1 MVFQD
6 DLAATANYDAVF
18 FEDPSAEMMDYYSDW
33 DELSDD
39 YYDDDPTVER
49 RQRVAKLAE
58 SSKTASHDA
67 PQKTQRRRRND
78 NKAKQSGD
86 ASGRTSATSTSSKT
100 PDLATF
106 QSVVWKLPDYD
117 KNPVQVLHPD
127 DGEKVALL
135 KNWREVFKNSH
146 PSIGR
151 SNLRKQGVLN
161 FLNSKMEPAAL
172 PPGSLPEDEIKREVS
187 TDWTSGDSSLE
198 NVRETDNGS
207 GDLSNTS
214 PEKSLSP
221 PAAAQGGNKIANPPL
236 KNNLAVKSKGNPSL
250 YPQIVP
256 NSTEAKSSG
265 SGGGQPTSSP
275 ARGRKRKASIVDEK
289 NTNSSVQ
296 GEIKGPRSK
305 RAATKKVGQD
315 SQPAL
320 APASG
325 PVRRSTRQTGSQK

>member
-1 MVFQD
+1 M
-6 DLAATANYDAVF
+6 N
-18 FEDPSAEMMDYYSDW
+18 DYYSDW

-49 RQRVAKLAE
+49 RQRVAKLVD
-58 SSKTASHDA
+58 SPRTASDDGS
-67 PQKTQRRRRND
+67 QTTQRRRRSD
-78 NKAKQSGD
+78 KAKQSGD
-86 ASGRTSATSTSSKT
+86 GSGRTSATPTSSKS

-106 QSVVWKLPDYD
+106 QSVVWKRPDHD

-127 DGEKVALL
+127 EGEKIALL

-151 SNLRKQGVLN
+151 SPHLRKQRVLD
-161 FLNSKMEPAAL
+161 FLNSKMEPAPL
-172 PPGSLPEDEIKREVS
+172 PSGSLPEDEIKREVS

-221 PAAAQGGNKIANPPL
+221 PAAAQGGDKVANPPL
-236 KNNLAVKSKGNPSL
+236 TNSPAVKSNGSPSL
-250 YPQIVP
+250 YPQMDP
-256 NSTEAKSSG
+256 KTTEAKSSG
-265 SGGGQPTSSP
+265 AYAQPTSSS
-275 ARGRKRKASIVDEK
+275 AGGRKRKASVVDEK
-289 NTNSSVQ
+289 NTNGPVQ
-296 GEIKGPRSK
+296 EETKGPRPK

-315 SQPAL
+315 SQPTP

-325 PVRRSTRQTGSQK
+325 PVRRSTRQARSQK